1 MRGGYPLIAFKRM
14 GPPGNTVMLGRLGSP
29 VYILAAFIRLFVC
42 WMQDVRILTNF
53 IPLIFIFCGFLF
65 KMFILKVKIRKKC
78 VNFESFL

>member
-1 MRGGYPLIAFKRM
+1 M

-53 IPLIFIFCGFLF
+53 IPLICIFCGFLF
-65 KMFILKVKIRKKC
+65 KNVDTESKNKKKMC
-78 VNFESFL
+78 